1 MIIGALTFGLPGA
14 VVGASVGALGV
25 TLEVLARRSRS
36 APANVGA
43 ACSQQVACCATRG

>member
-1 MIIGALTFGLPGA
+1 MSIGALTFGLAGA

-25 TLEVLARRSRS
+25 TLEVLARRSRL

-43 ACSQQVACCATRG
+43 VGS